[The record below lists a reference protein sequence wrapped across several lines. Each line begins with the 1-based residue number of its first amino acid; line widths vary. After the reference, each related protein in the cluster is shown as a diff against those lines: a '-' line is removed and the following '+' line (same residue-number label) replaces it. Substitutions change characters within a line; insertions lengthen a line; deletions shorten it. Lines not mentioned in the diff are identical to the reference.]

1 MNALG
6 VHVILELNE
15 CNRELLDDLAYI
27 RAAMIEAADGI
38 GAHVLGE
45 SFHRFHPQGV
55 TGILALAESHLCI
68 HTWPEYGYASA
79 DIFTCG
85 TSIDPQL
92 AAQILIQRLGSL
104 EPSVT
109 ELRRGILQQP
119 AVAT

>member
-1 MNALG
+1 M
-6 VHVILELNE
+6 LELKE
-15 CNRELLDDLAYI
+15 CNRELLDDLTYI
-27 RAAMIEAADGI
+27 RNAMIEAADGI

-92 AAQILIQRLGSL
+92 AAQILIQRLRSA
-104 EPSVT
+104 EPAVT